1 MSNYDLDQFI
11 SFIQGKIECVYCKKK
26 SFLFDRSYIGS
37 SMSKLTNDTNQNEIR
52 NIGITD
58 FELSD
63 SESDSESVISDLSN
77 SNITCLSGSDE
88 SDLEELNNQIRQYN
102 MNSDLYDNYFFD
114 DDSI

>member
-1 MSNYDLDQFI
+1 
-11 SFIQGKIECVYCKKK
+11 
-26 SFLFDRSYIGS
+26 
-37 SMSKLTNDTNQNEIR
+37 MSKLTNDTNQNEIR